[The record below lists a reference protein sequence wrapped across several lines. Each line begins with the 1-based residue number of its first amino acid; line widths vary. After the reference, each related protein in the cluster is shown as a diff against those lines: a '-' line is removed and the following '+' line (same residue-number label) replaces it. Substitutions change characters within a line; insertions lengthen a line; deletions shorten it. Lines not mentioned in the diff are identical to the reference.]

1 LAELDVMTPLANTDS
16 KPGIFNR
23 ILREIRLIPTHE
35 YIFNILMGVV
45 IGVIGGYGAVGFRLA
60 IGAVQL
66 GSFGIVE
73 PTFEF
78 LLELPWYWR
87 LAMPIVGGLLVGPIV
102 TFFASEA
109 KGHGVPEVMAA
120 VAVRGGIIRGRVAA
134 AKVAASAITIG
145 SGGSAGSE
153 GPIVQI
159 GSATASMLGQLFKVS
174 ARKMK
179 TYVGCGAAAGI
190 AATFNAP
197 VAGMLF
203 ALEIILGNFA
213 VANISPIIVASV
225 TATAISRSILGDSPA
240 FATPEYH
247 LVSPIE
253 LIHYA
258 ILGLAAAMVAV
269 SFAKILDASET
280 FFENLRVP
288 DWIKPAIGGL
298 LLGILGAFGLPHV
311 YGVGYEFIETALRG
325 ELALGLLVMLV
336 FAKIFATS
344 ATLGSGGS
352 GGILAPTLFL
362 GAMTGGI
369 VWYGAHFVSPDLV
382 APNFGPYAL
391 VGMAAV
397 VASATRAP
405 LQAILIL
412 FELTGGYAIILPLM
426 LSSIIATI
434 FGGRLMTESIYTVK
448 LVAKG
453 IKLGQVGE
461 VDVLKGIQA
470 SEIMKEEYL
479 AVPDN
484 MRLRPLLDTIS
495 DSSDHSTVF
504 VVDRHEH
511 LVGHVSFHEL
521 RQILFD
527 VEALEPILVAGD
539 IADLTP
545 TSVRPDDTLDVIM
558 KLFAQRNLDELPV
571 VDPNDPLLII
581 GSIHRDDVAITYSDE
596 IIKRDLAGSLTSH
609 VHTVSRMQKSPLIPG
624 YSMAEIDLP
633 VQFAGK
639 TLKELDLRNTESID
653 VLVIRRRKTDG
664 SGLVESIVPSA
675 DLMLQNG
682 DVLLISGPQEAVERH
697 SSA

>member
-1 LAELDVMTPLANTDS
+1 MMPLANENARLGFF
-16 KPGIFNR
+16 KR

-35 YIFNILMGVV
+35 YVFNILMGVV

-60 IGAVQL
+60 IGAVEL
-66 GSFGIVE
+66 GAYGIIE
-73 PTFEF
+73 PTYEF

-87 LAMPIVGGLLVGPIV
+87 LAIPILGGLIVGPIV

-109 KGHGVPEVMAA
+109 KGHGVPEVMAS

-159 GSATASMLGQLFKVS
+159 GSGVASMLGQLFKVS

-203 ALEIILGNFA
+203 ALEVILGNFA
-213 VANISPIIVASV
+213 VSNISPIIVASV
-225 TATAISRSILGDSPA
+225 TATAISRSILGEAPA

-247 LVSPIE
+247 LVSPTE

-258 ILGLAAAMVAV
+258 ILGLAAAVVAV
-269 SFAKILDASET
+269 SFAKILDISET
-280 FFENLRVP
+280 FFEKLRVP

-298 LLGILGAFGLPHV
+298 LIGILGAVGLPHV
-311 YGVGYEFIETALRG
+311 YGVGYEFIEFALHG
-325 ELALGLLVMLV
+325 EMALGLLIMLIA
-336 FAKIFATS
+336 AKIFATS

-352 GGILAPTLFL
+352 GGILAPSLFL
-362 GAMTGGI
+362 GAMTGGV
-369 VWYGAHFVSPDLV
+369 VWYGAHAITPELV

-461 VDVLKGIQA
+461 VDVLKGIQV
-470 SEIMKEEYL
+470 SEIMREEFVS
-479 AVPDN
+479 VPDN

-495 DSSDHSTVF
+495 DSSEHSTVF
-504 VVDRHEH
+504 VVDRSEQ
-511 LVGHVSFHEL
+511 LIGHVSFHEL

-545 TSVRPDDTLDVIM
+545 TSVRPTDTLDVVM

-571 VDPNDPLLII
+571 VDPEDPKHVI
-581 GSIHRDDVAITYSDE
+581 GSIHRDDIAITYSNE
-596 IIKRDLAGSLTSH
+596 IIKRDLAGSLASH
-609 VHTVSRMQKSPLIPG
+609 VHTVSRMQKSPLVPG
-624 YSMAEIDLP
+624 YSMAEIDAP
-633 VQFAGK
+633 NQFAGK
-639 TLKELDLRNTESID
+639 TLKELDLRNTHNID
-653 VLVIRRRKTDG
+653 VMVVRRRKLEDSTII
-664 SGLVESIVPSA
+664 ESIVPRA
-675 DLMLQNG
+675 DLQIQNG
-682 DVLLISGPQEAVERH
+682 DVLLISGPQEVVEKLA
-697 SSA
+697 SA